1 MKLLLDTHTFIWWAN
16 APENLSKKVIK
27 ACEDE
32 NNDLILS
39 VASVWEMQIKFH
51 LGKLEL
57 DEPLKALIEE
67 QENRNHLQILPVH
80 LEHVLALTELPD
92 HHRDPFDR
100 LLIAQAIKEKM
111 LLLSKDKV
119 FSNYPVKLFC

>member
-1 MKLLLDTHTFIWWAN
+1 
-16 APENLSKKVIK
+16 
-27 ACEDE
+27 
-32 NNDLILS
+32 
-39 VASVWEMQIKFH
+39 MQIKFH